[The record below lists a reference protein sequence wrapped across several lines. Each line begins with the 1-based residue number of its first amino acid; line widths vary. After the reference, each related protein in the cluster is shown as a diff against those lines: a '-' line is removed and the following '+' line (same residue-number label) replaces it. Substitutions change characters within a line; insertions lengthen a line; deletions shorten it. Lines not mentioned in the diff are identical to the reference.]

1 MGYVDLPMGGWGEKP
16 EPPKQTAAPNP
27 FLWWAECWFEFV
39 QGCAKSSLA
48 YWALTSALATQ
59 MANSRRRHY

>member
-1 MGYVDLPMGGWGEKP
+1 MYADLPMGGGGERP
-16 EPPKQTAAPNP
+16 EPPKQITIAPNP
-27 FLWWAECWFEFV
+27 FLWVLEFYFSFA

-59 MANSRRRHY
+59 MANSQQKRW